1 MKLSVIAL
9 LLFALLLFFW
19 LQSGEKEKSPSP
31 VLAVTHKQAA
41 EGKRSDSALPPVKQA
56 TKSIS
61 EFSGGE
67 EERGFHG
74 SNPSEKKNAREQE
87 PEKQSAV
94 AEEPDDSQALE
105 PMDAEEAEAVAGDEE
120 GAQGPMV
127 YREHLIGGANVEW
140 IPPKPKDPDD
150 KFGEPPE

>member
-9 LLFALLLFFW
+9 LLFILLFFFW
-19 LQSGEKEKSPSP
+19 FQSGEKEESSSYISP
-31 VLAVTHKQAA
+31 VVHKQAA

-56 TKSIS
+56 TKSVS

-67 EERGFHG
+67 EERGFHRPA
-74 SNPSEKKNAREQE
+74 PSEKKTTKEQE
-87 PEKQSAV
+87 SEEESMV
-94 AEEPDDSQALE
+94 AEEPSDSQEYE
-105 PMDAEEAEAVAGDEE
+105 PMDAEEREAVAGDEE

-127 YREHLIGGANVEW
+127 SRKHLIGGANVEW
-140 IPPKPKDPDD
+140 IPPQPKDLDD